1 MDHYNRE
8 YKRIREAGLGRWT
21 TTTENTRGSE
31 RQASVDGPL
40 QQGQGIQEDQRGR
53 PR

>member
-21 TTTENTRGSE
+21 TTTGNTRGSE

-40 QQGQGIQEDQRGR
+40 QQGIQEGQRGR